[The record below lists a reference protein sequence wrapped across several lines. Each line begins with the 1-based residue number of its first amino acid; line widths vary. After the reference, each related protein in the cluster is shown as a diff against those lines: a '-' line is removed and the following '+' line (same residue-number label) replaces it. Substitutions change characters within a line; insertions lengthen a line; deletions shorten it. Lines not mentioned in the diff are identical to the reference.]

1 MLRWVLTRLLYE
13 VRACLRMCLDT
24 TRLTQRHAPLPPACF
39 LPPASTLR
47 AADVDHCCSPS
58 SAFPTLPHHAQPLGV
73 RLMFNVKKTD
83 IRVDQARLTKWKES
97 CWKMTYYLGSSILGL
112 LVSYREIWFLDTR
125 HFWVGCGTNF
135 PPCQHY
141 LPKGVFFFYC
151 LSTGWYIQSI
161 HYLLFIETR
170 RKDWLE
176 SMIHHGVTLAL
187 LALSYHVNVT
197 RIGCMIILLH
207 DVNDIFLELAKMCKY
222 VDKDTKLGNV
232 FFGLFF
238 LSWVVTRVIIF
249 PLHVIRSTLTES
261 LFYAEI
267 HNVNVEPTYTIF
279 NSLLLVLLVL
289 HVYWTWLILKILIK
303 AFTEGETKDIREE
316 D

>member
-1 MLRWVLTRLLYE
+1 M
-13 VRACLRMCLDT
+13 
-24 TRLTQRHAPLPPACF
+24 
-39 LPPASTLR
+39 
-47 AADVDHCCSPS
+47 AADVDPP
-58 SAFPTLPHHAQPLGV
+58 FPPPTQPLGL
-73 RLMFNVKKTD
+73 RLMFNAKKTD
-83 IRVDQARLTKWKES
+83 IKVDHDKLTKWKE
-97 CWKMTYYLGSSILGL
+97 CFWKMTYYLGSTVLGL
-112 LVSYREIWFLDTR
+112 MISYREDWFLDTR
-125 HFWVGCGTNF
+125 YFWLGCTENT

-141 LPKGVFFFYC
+141 LSKGMLLFYC

-187 LALSYHVNVT
+187 LVYSYHINFT
-197 RIGCMIILLH
+197 RLGCTIILLH

-238 LSWVVTRVIIF
+238 LSWVVTRVTIF

-261 LFYAEI
+261 VFYAEMY
-267 HNVNVEPTYTIF
+267 NVETEPFYTVL

-316 D
+316 EEDEGRGKKTAVKAEE

>member
-1 MLRWVLTRLLYE
+1 MFN
-13 VRACLRMCLDT
+13 AKK
-24 TRLTQRHAPLPPACF
+24 
-39 LPPASTLR
+39 
-47 AADVDHCCSPS
+47 AALKVDHD
-58 SAFPTLPHHAQPLGV
+58 
-73 RLMFNVKKTD
+73 K
-83 IRVDQARLTKWKES
+83 LTKWKES

-112 LVSYREIWFLDTR
+112 LVSCREIWFGDTR
-125 HFWVGCGTNF
+125 FFWLGCANY
-135 PPCQHY
+135 PPCHHY

-187 LALSYHVNVT
+187 LALSYYVNLT

-222 VDKDTKLGNV
+222 VDKNARLADV

-238 LSWVVTRVIIF
+238 LSWVATRVIIF
-249 PLHVIRSTLTES
+249 PLHVIRSTLTET
-261 LFYAEI
+261 LIYG
-267 HNVNVEPTYTIF
+267 NVLGVDVEPAYTIC

-303 AFTEGETKDIREE
+303 ALTEGETKDIREE
-316 D
+316 EEEKDQVRCIKQARRLRSEE